1 VSCLNH
7 DKVAIV
13 TGSSRGLGRAI
24 VRELADH
31 GCKVVINYFQS
42 KEQAEQLL
50 AELKDKGQEAIAV
63 QAGVAHPD
71 DVQSMIDMTVK
82 EFGGIDI
89 LVNNAGVNRDR
100 TIRRMSIEEWQEV
113 IATDLSSVFYCTYA
127 ALPHMIERGGGRIV
141 NMSSIVGQMGN
152 PGQSNYAAAKAG
164 IVGFTRAIAM
174 DMASCGVTCNAYH
187 PFAKTDLL
195 GPQTRYT
202 VEQRFRQGKIDREE
216 FEWQSSPPGPEGVGP
231 VIAYLASPA
240 AAGITGK
247 VFYVSG
253 GKLAIYSEPVRR
265 RTIHKAG
272 AIWSVAEL
280 VERVPGLLEE

>member
-1 VSCLNH
+1 MSCLND

-31 GCKVVINYFQS
+31 GCKVVINYYQS

-71 DVQSMIDMTVK
+71 EVQQLIDTTVK

-100 TIRRMSIEEWQEV
+100 TIRRMSVEEWREV
-113 IATDLSSVFYCTYA
+113 IATDLDSVFHCTYA

-152 PGQSNYAAAKAG
+152 LGQSNYAAAKAG
-164 IVGFTRAIAM
+164 MVGFTKSAAQELARFNITVNAMCPGFIETEMVTNLTEEVQQALIAKI
-174 DMASCGVTCNAYH
+174 
-187 PFAKTDLL
+187 PL
-195 GPQTRYT
+195 G
-202 VEQRFRQGKIDREE
+202 RFGKPEE
-216 FEWQSSPPGPEGVGP
+216 VARLCRFLVSEGD
-231 VIAYLASPA
+231 Y
-240 AAGITGK
+240 ITGAQININ
-247 VFYVSG
+247 G
-253 GKLAIYSEPVRR
+253 GMYLQ
-265 RTIHKAG
+265 
-272 AIWSVAEL
+272 
-280 VERVPGLLEE
+280 